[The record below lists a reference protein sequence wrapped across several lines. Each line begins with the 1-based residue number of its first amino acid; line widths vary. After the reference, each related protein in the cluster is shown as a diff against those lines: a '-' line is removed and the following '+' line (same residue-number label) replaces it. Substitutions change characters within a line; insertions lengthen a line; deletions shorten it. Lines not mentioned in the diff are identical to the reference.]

1 MRTGTADGGRAHCR
15 RDNPTIYPM
24 AFWGPGADIVRV
36 LKHWNLRR
44 EAPGLTFN
52 YTELC
57 PLTIGAVIR
66 AATGTSLASLCEEC
80 LWKPIG
86 AEADASWCTDA
97 QGQEFNCVNFAC
109 RLRDWG
115 RLGRLVANRV
125 RSARPWRSRRVRA

>member
-1 MRTGTADGGRAHCR
+1 
-15 RDNPTIYPM
+15 M
-24 AFWGPGADIVRV
+24 AFWGPGADVVRV

-44 EAPGLTFN
+44 EAQGLTFN

-66 AATGTSLASLCEEC
+66 ATTGTSLASLCEEF

-97 QGQEFNCVNFAC
+97 LGQEFNCVKFAC

-115 RLGRLVANRV
+115 RLGRLVATRV
-125 RSARPWRSRRVRA
+125 RHVDAWPRRSHLAHT